1 LSGEAFFDV
10 RHDSNHPFVVQ
21 LNDLKI
27 TDLGTRFNV
36 SAYLSDPRVETVLT
50 EGKVTI
56 NRNNS
61 GIFDKATQLIPGQMA
76 SYNKQ
81 TLQTEIHEVDVA
93 DYTLWKD
100 GIIKFNSMELSRI
113 VKKLERFYNIHFL
126 FNDPQLETLRIS
138 GKLELNENT
147 HEVVE
152 RIARTASV
160 SITKNVD
167 GAFEIAK

>member
-1 LSGEAFFDV
+1 
-10 RHDSNHPFVVQ
+10 
-21 LNDLKI
+21 
-27 TDLGTRFNV
+27 
-36 SAYLSDPRVETVLT
+36 
-50 EGKVTI
+50 
-56 NRNNS
+56 
-61 GIFDKATQLIPGQMA
+61 MA

-147 HEVVE
+147 NEVVE